1 VTSRIAGAIALLFTA
16 YKRGLPNAPFV

>member
-16 YKRGLPNAPFV
+16 HKRGLPSAPFV